1 MVEAASLP
9 PAIIPCLQE
18 AQWMVW
24 EDAGGHLSISSLLGK
39 RYPAL
44 RQVVTLLV
52 AHLQQ
57 RCLYLMLTRILPA
70 QTVQL
75 PGNKPLSQAGPL
87 AQGQVHSQESGE
99 GLLCC
104 ALTSLVG
111 KPAFLPCE
119 ELPGE
124 VGRGDRLRPSLGS
137 RLGDSWGLPLGRAA
151 LADVKRGRVRK
162 CQELVH
168 MVWGAN
174 RSEILRTGW
183 QAVNS
188 G

>member
-1 MVEAASLP
+1 MGTDLHKVYRGSFLVHMVADHTGEAG
-9 PAIIPCLQE
+9 I
-18 AQWMVW
+18 
-24 EDAGGHLSISSLLGK
+24 
-39 RYPAL
+39 R
-44 RQVVTLLV
+44 
-52 AHLQQ
+52 
-57 RCLYLMLTRILPA
+57 
-70 QTVQL
+70 
-75 PGNKPLSQAGPL
+75 L